1 MNASNGSPAL
11 FDTYNARFLD
21 PRTIARSFIVPQSVF
36 ALLCKNEN
44 SLVIGPRG
52 SGKTTLMK
60 MLRPSALRAWKH
72 ESKVQYLKS
81 ISFSAVYVASDSGWN
96 SRLALIKPDHP
107 EFKIFEILQNAT
119 FVTYL
124 MASMLDAVSEA
135 ASIDDKDDEELQKFR
150 IRLNNNQEGQL
161 SFELAKRW
169 QLDLEFSSFRAMR
182 FALEDRISL
191 IDHIYFQIATLEKK
205 IELSQLQDYRF
216 LSIDLVAAIKSFVTT
231 VNELCEIPER
241 VWAFCFDEVEIL
253 HPTFELSLLRSLRST
268 KDQKI
273 RFKISASPF
282 SRTQFAEADSTV
294 PMGGHD
300 FTPITL
306 TYARK
311 HEGVRFSRHM
321 LEALLNEAGLK
332 ASPSSLFGS
341 SKFEPSRPQEGGDQK
356 RPYAKGGERYSDL
369 KELERD
375 DPAFAAYLERRN
387 INLEDVDGKSED
399 ARAEIRKLIQIAEIR
414 REFGATNI
422 LQTPGGSIARYRSR
436 KRIGD
441 LYTGAES
448 ILTIC
453 DGNPRWLIGLMRP
466 LIDEAKRRHRVS
478 RSAQARSISTAI
490 ARFLSLLTTIPF
502 PESPQRQL
510 PITKIID
517 EIGSFFFADITN
529 REFKTEPYLSF
540 FVDDR
545 LSENEVNAIGAA
557 LNQGAFVFIPSQE
570 TEHCTGDI
578 RNKRFRVS
586 YLLCPRY
593 KLPLMYGQ
601 SAPLSRILHR
611 KSSGSS
617 SQYTLSDLYEPIHIE

>member
-1 MNASNGSPAL
+1 MSASDSTPAL

-21 PRTIARSFIVPQSVF
+21 PRTIARSFIVPHAAF
-36 ALLCKNEN
+36 TLLCKNEN

-60 MLRPSALRAWKH
+60 MLRPSALRAWQH
-72 ESKVQYLKS
+72 ESKAEYIKS
-81 ISFSAVYVASDSGWN
+81 LLFHAVYVASDSGWS
-96 SRLALIKPDHP
+96 SRLALVKPDHP
-107 EFKIFEILQNAT
+107 EYKIFEILQDAT
-119 FVTYL
+119 FVTYS
-124 MASMLDAVSEA
+124 MMSMLEAVSEA
-135 ASIDDKDDEELQKFR
+135 SSIEDEDDEALQKFR
-150 IRLNNNQEGQL
+150 IRLNNNKEGEL
-161 SFELAKRW
+161 SSELAKRW
-169 QLDLEFSSFRAMR
+169 QLDLEFSSFRAMQ
-182 FALEDRISL
+182 FALDDRIGL
-191 IDHIYFQIATLEKK
+191 IDHIYFQIASLEKRVNLA
-205 IELSQLQDYRF
+205 ELEKFPF
-216 LSIDLVAAIKSFVTT
+216 LSIGLVAAIKSFVTT
-231 VNELCEIPER
+231 VNELCEDADRI
-241 VWAFCFDEVEIL
+241 WAFCIDEVEIL
-253 HPTFELSLLRSLRST
+253 HPTLELSLLKSLRST
-268 KDQKI
+268 KDQRI

-282 SRTQFAEADSTV
+282 SRTQFTQADSTA

-311 HEGVRFSRHM
+311 HESVRFSRQM
-321 LEALLNEAGLK
+321 LEALLREAGLLT
-332 ASPSSLFGS
+332 SPHRLFGS
-341 SKFEPSRPQEGGDQK
+341 SRFEPSRPQSRGGK
-356 RPYAKGGERYSDL
+356 KGPYAKGGQRYSAL
-369 KELERD
+369 KGLEKD
-375 DPAFAAYLERRN
+375 DPTFADYLRRRK
-387 INLEDVDGKSED
+387 IDLENVDSKTED

-414 REFGATNI
+414 REFGVTNI

-448 ILTIC
+448 LLTIC

-502 PESPQRQL
+502 PHTSQGEL

-517 EIGSFFFADITN
+517 QIGEFFFADITN
-529 REFKTEPYLSF
+529 RDFKTEPFLSF
-540 FVDDR
+540 VIDKH
-545 LSENEVNAIGAA
+545 LNERELDAIGAA

-570 TEHCTGDI
+570 NEHCTGDI
-578 RNKRFRVS
+578 RDKRFRVS

-601 SAPLSRILHR
+601 PAALSRILHR
-611 KSSGSS
+611 RTSVSSI
-617 SQYTLSDLYEPIHIE
+617 QYTLNDLLYTE

>member
-1 MNASNGSPAL
+1 MNAIGGSPAL

-21 PRTIARSFIVPQSVF
+21 PRTIARSFIVPQSAF
-36 ALLCKNEN
+36 NLLCKNEN
-44 SLVIGPRG
+44 SLVVGPRG

-72 ESKVQYLKS
+72 ENKAQYLKS
-81 ISFSAVYVASDSGWN
+81 ISFSAVYVASDSGWT
-96 SRLALIKPDHP
+96 SRLALVKPDHP

-124 MASMLDAVSEA
+124 MASMLEAVSEA
-135 ASIDDKDDEELQKFR
+135 STIEDRDEEGLQKFK
-150 IRLNNNQEGQL
+150 IRLNNNKEGEL
-161 SFELAKRW
+161 SSELAKRW
-169 QLDLEFSSFRAMR
+169 QLDLQFSSFRAMR

-191 IDHIYFQIATLEKK
+191 IDHIYFQIANLEKK
-205 IELSQLQDYRF
+205 IELSQLGEHRF

-231 VNELCEIPER
+231 INELCDDPDR

-253 HPTFELSLLRSLRST
+253 HPSFELSLLRSLRST

-282 SRTQFAEADSTV
+282 SRTQFAEADSTI

-311 HEGVRFSRHM
+311 HESIRFSRSM
-321 LEALLNEAGLK
+321 LDALLKEAGLK
-332 ASPSSLFGS
+332 TSPHKLLGS
-341 SKFEPSRPQEGGDQK
+341 SKFEPMRPQEGGDQK
-356 RPYAKGGERYSDL
+356 PYAKGGERYSDL
-369 KELERD
+369 KELERT
-375 DPAFAAYLERRN
+375 DPAFAAYLRRRN
-387 INLEDVDGKSED
+387 IVLEDVDSKSED

-422 LQTPGGSIARYRSR
+422 LQTAGGAIARYRSR

-448 ILTIC
+448 LLTIC

-466 LIDEAKRRHRVS
+466 LIEEAKRRHRVS

-490 ARFLSLLTTIPF
+490 ARFLSLLTTIPY
-502 PESPQRQL
+502 PQNQPRQF
-510 PITKIID
+510 PITRVLD
-517 EIGSFFFADITN
+517 EIGSFFFSDITN
-529 REFKTEPYLSF
+529 REFKTEPFLSF

-545 LSENEVNAIGAA
+545 ISESELNSIGAA
-557 LNQGAFVFIPSQE
+557 LNQGAFVFIPSQDN
-570 TEHCTGDI
+570 EHCIGDI
-578 RNKRFRVS
+578 RNRRFRVS

-601 SAPLSRILHR
+601 STALSRILHR
-611 KSSGSS
+611 KRASFDA
-617 SQYTLSDLYEPIHIE
+617 QYTLSDLYE